1 MSDLNTFN
9 VVTTGK
15 LEPGF
20 ELADVQQK
28 LIAAMKLKPEQAAQ
42 FFDRPRV
49 VKKGQTE
56 TNAGKI
62 CAQLARMGVSAE
74 VKDTAP
80 QMAPP
85 PPPDKLVFEDSV
97 PASAEPELAIVEDAP
112 RAAPTGGDFACPKC
126 GHVQVKKEQCES
138 CGVWFHKLEPPV
150 NSPAPA
156 IGRPDS
162 PAALS
167 AAAPAAPAAAQSDAA
182 APVESQ
188 LRQAPPDDSSL
199 SPAAIGAAAAAALV
213 GAWVWK
219 FVAVTFQFEFGL
231 IAWGIGGAVGA
242 AAAGMGSRGMKA
254 GVVCAVLAL
263 GSIVVGKYWSFSSAI
278 DLVTERTLADMGEN
292 ADELFAYY
300 EEQLQ
305 DAQDFAV
312 TSGSDEDTR
321 EFMIRRG
328 YTGAGDPEDV
338 SDAELADFRTYYEP
352 QLRQIAETDPN
363 FDEWQRLSVDTL
375 LGAMTGSTG
384 EVSILALMREDLG
397 PLDFLFA
404 FLGIGTAFRLGSKMG

>member
-1 MSDLNTFN
+1 MSDPNTFN

-20 ELADVQQK
+20 ELADVQPK
-28 LIAAMKLKPEQAAQ
+28 LIAAMKLKPEQAAH

-49 VKKGQTE
+49 VKKGQTKASAE
-56 TNAGKI
+56 KI

-85 PPPDKLVFEDSV
+85 PPPDKLIFEDSV
-97 PASAEPELAIVEDAP
+97 PASAEPELAIVDDAP
-112 RAAPTGGDFACPKC
+112 TPTSGGGDFACPKC

-150 NSPAPA
+150 DSPAPA

-167 AAAPAAPAAAQSDAA
+167 AAAPAGAAASQAKPAS
-182 APVESQ
+182 PMESR
-188 LRQAPPDDSSL
+188 LREAPPDDSSL
-199 SPAAIGAAAAAALV
+199 SPAALGAALAAAFV

-254 GVVCAVLAL
+254 GVVCAILAL
-263 GSIVVGKYWSFSSAI
+263 GSIVVGKYWSYSAVLGQI
-278 DLVTERTLADMGEN
+278 QELVMSAMG
-292 ADELFAYY
+292 DEEGEMRAVY
-300 EEQLQ
+300 EEELE
-305 DAQDFAV
+305 DGRILIAG
-312 TSGSDEDTR
+312 SGSDDFTR
-321 EFMIRRG
+321 RFMIDR
-328 YTGAGDPEDV
+328 YY
-338 SDAELADFRTYYEP
+338 SDASRPSDISDSELADFREYQVP
-352 QLRQIAETDPN
+352 RLREIAESDPS
-363 FDEWQRLSVDTL
+363 FEEWQRLSV
-375 LGAMTGSTG
+375 GAMD
-384 EVSILALMREDLG
+384 EIPIMQLMREDLSAF
-397 PLDFLFA
+397 DFIFA

>member
-1 MSDLNTFN
+1 MTDSATFD

-20 ELADVQQK
+20 KLADVQQK

-42 FFDRPRV
+42 FFERPRV
-49 VKKGQTE
+49 VKKGQTQA
-56 TNAGKI
+56 NAEKI
-62 CAQLARMGVSAE
+62 CAQLARLGVSAE

-85 PPPDKLVFEDSV
+85 PPPDKLIFEDSV
-97 PASAEPELAIVEDAP
+97 AASSAPELAIVDDASLP
-112 RAAPTGGDFACPKC
+112 SSGGGDFACPKC
-126 GHVQVKKEQCES
+126 GHVQVKKEQCEN

-150 NSPAPA
+150 DGPAPA

-167 AAAPAAPAAAQSDAA
+167 AAAPAAAAASQAEPAA
-182 APVESQ
+182 PMESQ
-188 LRQAPPDDSSL
+188 LREAPPDNSSL

-263 GSIVVGKYWSFSSAI
+263 GSIVVGKYWSYSAVL
-278 DLVTERTLADMGEN
+278 DQLQELVMSAMASD
-292 ADELFAYY
+292 ADEMRAVY
-300 EEQLQ
+300 EEELE
-305 DAQDFAV
+305 DGRILIAG
-312 TSGSDEDTR
+312 SGSDDFTR
-321 EFMIRRG
+321 RFMIDRF
-328 YTGAGDPEDV
+328 Y
-338 SDAELADFRTYYEP
+338 SDASRPGDISDSELADFREYQAP
-352 QLRQIAETDPN
+352 RLREIAESN
-363 FDEWQRLSVDTL
+363 ASFGEWQQLSV
-375 LGAMTGSTG
+375 GAMN
-384 EVSILALMREDLG
+384 EIPILQLMREDLG
-397 PLDFLFA
+397 AFDFIFA